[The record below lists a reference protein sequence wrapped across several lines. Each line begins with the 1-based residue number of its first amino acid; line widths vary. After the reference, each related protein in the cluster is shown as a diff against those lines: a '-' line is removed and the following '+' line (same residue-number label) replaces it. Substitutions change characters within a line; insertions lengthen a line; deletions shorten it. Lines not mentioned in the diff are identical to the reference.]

1 MVIVNAVDTIVPI
14 GDYTGMDL
22 QEFAQEHPDEAHGL
36 LDNRTF
42 KLEFSSQYYD
52 LDYYLRASGH
62 YRSVGLTAPRRG
74 RRRWH

>member
-1 MVIVNAVDTIVPI
+1 MEIVNATDTIVPI

-22 QEFAQEHPDEAHGL
+22 QEFAQEHPDEAHAL
-36 LDNRTF
+36 LDDRTF
-42 KLEFSSQYYD
+42 KLEISSQY
-52 LDYYLRASGH
+52 YYLRASGH